1 MSMGCVNRMYKF
13 ILVVLLFGTVII
25 NQTYGTHKITAYLN
39 HDGNPLDRYSD
50 EEGLSDDDSGYTNIL
65 VVNEDNS
72 HNFIDSE
79 YGISIETICMKQEKN
94 DLSIQVNSGDLVLT
108 ETDGL
113 KYPIFKNNRCLISK
127 IKDGISYFGY
137 IDKTGNT
144 VIEPK
149 FLNAIN
155 FNNNKAIALGIL
167 KEELGSNDILGKNVV
182 SYRYFEVIIDTD
194 GNVDT
199 YLNPK
204 GINVVLDKDYLK
216 TPPEITSKQISNNL
230 FVVRTKN
237 SKWMI
242 KSIE

>member
-1 MSMGCVNRMYKF
+1 MKKLLIIFFMIPIFGFSQTTEEFDF
-13 ILVVLLFGTVII
+13 I
-25 NQTYGTHKITAYLN
+25 A
-39 HDGNPLDRYSD
+39 PYSD
-50 EEGLSDDDSGYTNIL
+50 GYAAIKKGESWGF
-65 VVNEDNS
+65 VNDKGTIA
-72 HNFIDSE
+72 IDFR
-79 YGISIETICMKQEKN
+79 Y
-94 DLSIQVNSGDLVLT
+94 DLVLT
-108 ETDGL
+108 ETNGN
-113 KYPIFKNNRCLISK
+113 KYPVFKNNRCLISE
-127 IKDGISYFGY
+127 IKKGITYFGY

-155 FNNNKAIALGIL
+155 FNNNKALALGIL

-204 GINVVLDKDYLK
+204 GINVVLDKEYLK